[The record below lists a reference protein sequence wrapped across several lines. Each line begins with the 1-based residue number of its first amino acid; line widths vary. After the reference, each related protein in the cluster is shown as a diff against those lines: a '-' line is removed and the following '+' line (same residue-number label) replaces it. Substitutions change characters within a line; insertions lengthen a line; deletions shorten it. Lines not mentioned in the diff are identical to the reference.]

1 MKTVIGFV
9 CGVIGMILAVAAF
22 VMGFVS
28 GIAFGMGY
36 VAYGVVIL
44 LGMAAM
50 YLLLHLTIAS
60 ITLSS

>member
-28 GIAFGMGY
+28 GIAFGISDKVTVTKNGSDGKVY
-36 VAYGVVIL
+36 HI
-44 LGMAAM
+44 
-50 YLLLHLTIAS
+50 HEEED
-60 ITLSS
+60 